1 MLSGTFRFFMTAQ
14 DLTAR
19 LTEFSDVTRST
30 SFAFRTSVCLRHGEK
45 YAEAIAAVGIRQGT
59 RQLSQR
65 LLSVMCVF
73 QFAQSDNNTL
83 TVRPVQCSA
92 GRQVDSL
99 YCSAAL
105 TGDKQ

>member
-1 MLSGTFRFFMTAQ
+1 MS
-14 DLTAR
+14 
-19 LTEFSDVTRST
+19 
-30 SFAFRTSVCLRHGEK
+30 
-45 YAEAIAAVGIRQGT
+45 
-59 RQLSQR
+59 
-65 LLSVMCVF
+65 VF